1 MTSGARGDIQGLVT
15 QDNGGLTSMKR
26 SLVTAVM
33 LWSVSDQVISSYDE
47 CDTHEETSGMNKMEN
62 EI

>member
-1 MTSGARGDIQGLVT
+1 MTSGARGDIQELVT

-26 SLVTAVM
+26 SLVTVM